1 MAVRRI
7 LSDPKP
13 SQKIQGWLY
22 AYYSKPTRDGGD
34 GVVVFSPALRD
45 IVKRGFTFVDELVSF
60 DEALG
65 ASVLQLDFDE
75 PAQEDGPAF
84 PADPESGWGD
94 PDSLLAAA
102 PASNDNGHA
111 PYQGGQART
120 VRKRQGEAI
129 ASMGAQLPADFL
141 QINLQVSRSFLLQ
154 LSLIGDRVS
163 EARRADVAQKLCA
176 IASIPYYR
184 QKGVELG
191 DDDIKGMTSI

>member
-22 AYYSKPTRDGGD
+22 AYYNKPTRDGGD

-75 PAQEDGPAF
+75 PAQEDGPAL

-94 PDSLLAAA
+94 PDGLLAAA
-102 PASNDNGHA
+102 PASNGNGHA
-111 PYQGGQART
+111 AYQGGQART
-120 VRKRQGEAI
+120 IRKRQGEAI
-129 ASMGAQLPADFL
+129 ASAGSQLPAPMLKMALEINRLFL
-141 QINLQVSRSFLLQ
+141 MQYSMLGSIPESSRA
-154 LSLIGDRVS
+154 LI
-163 EARRADVAQKLCA
+163 AQKLAVTVA
-176 IASIPYYR
+176 IPFYR
-184 QKGVELG
+184 SVGISLSEEEVQAISTL
-191 DDDIKGMTSI
+191 